1 MNAIIKYNS
10 LFFFFILTQLIVVFL
25 GMQEDKIIG
34 DNVKFSNAILYHFLG
49 LLFFTLGYIPFSKKK
64 FLNYE
69 MISRKQLFVS
79 NNFYFSSYFFAIIGT
94 VTSIATI
101 GSVISPTEYL
111 KLLFGG
117 SSNLMDIRYE
127 SGAEGL
133 NGIFK
138 MMNYFPVGI
147 FLISNS
153 FVTFF
158 ELSILDR
165 KKMNRLIIFAT
176 FSCIVKVFF
185 SLDRLT
191 LLAMVL
197 VFFYQNFLIK
207 KVKLK
212 YVIYILGIFLLL
224 SFITASRMKD
234 VGVMDFL
241 ITYFK
246 LSIANFELV
255 IENQKQNSYGFNTF
269 LMPIWY
275 IMKFFGIDYKIPEP
289 EYWVWNPAQYF
300 ASYLYIDFG
309 LFSFF
314 IFFIIG
320 QLIRKIQVKTIQ
332 GSIRYTS
339 IYFIVLF
346 VLVTFIS
353 VPIIRG
359 IEFWLMLSLSL
370 FLSKKVKILKQQKN

>member
-1 MNAIIKYNS
+1 
-10 LFFFFILTQLIVVFL
+10 
-25 GMQEDKIIG
+25 
-34 DNVKFSNAILYHFLG
+34 
-49 LLFFTLGYIPFSKKK
+49 
-64 FLNYE
+64 
-69 MISRKQLFVS
+69 MISTKQLFVS

-101 GSVISPTEYL
+101 ASVISPTEYL

-212 YVIYILGIFLLL
+212 YVIYILGTFLLL

-314 IFFIIG
+314 TFFIIG